1 MSEQIGPW
9 ITLACCWDIKQPT
22 NKPQLNT
29 WVTLS
34 VLFLLSPMQLLLLVV
49 VMVVEEGNVEGKEE
63 YEENIYKV
71 KNVVYHVN
79 GNKSLFT
86 ILVR

>member
-1 MSEQIGPW
+1 M
-9 ITLACCWDIKQPT
+9 
-22 NKPQLNT
+22 
-29 WVTLS
+29 
-34 VLFLLSPMQLLLLVV
+34 
-49 VMVVEEGNVEGKEE
+49 VEEGNVEGKEE